1 MRKFVFQLFLII
13 AFVTNTANA
22 GLFGDGTFKYNGLKF
37 IELENGQCLFASGYD
52 PQYPSLFG
60 NPYRGMTEI
69 VIPETVQKKKK
80 TLTVV
85 GIAKYA
91 FQNCEHVKK
100 LILPNTCTY
109 FEQNTRAPYFDELIV
124 PPALYGK
131 IKKRDCSIPFN
142 YRNCKITLRNY
153 NDYNDMCNSE
163 TLVTSEL
170 DSWINEKGIVLVD
183 SLGNEITN
191 LTIPEGITSINI
203 GAFHGCSKI
212 TSVNIPNSVTAI
224 GSLAFNNC
232 SSLKSVTIPNSITT
246 IEEGTFTFCSGLTN
260 INLPNSVTSIG
271 EWAFAGCASLTTINL
286 PNSVNLIGKLAFQGC
301 TNLTTVTSSNP
312 NITIADDAFESC
324 SKLKEFPNAYHDGY
338 LKNLGMDEQQIAAYN
353 KCENG
358 SATAND
364 MIVVAKFYYNKEM
377 YDKAWPLFNGAAEQ
391 GNATAQF
398 YLGNYYYY
406 GKGNISTDNS
416 KAAEWYRKAANQGDD
431 YAQVIL
437 GYMYENGIGTT
448 VNKAEA
454 VKWYRKAAN
463 QGNAAAQ
470 WNLYLCYRDGKGV
483 AKNTTLAN
491 QWLKKAAD
499 NGDSDAQDVLANR
512 KKTQKRTDDLA
523 ALKNKIGIT
532 TFNNLNKGVITKGM
546 KWSSIMA
553 FRDYINKYNYLS
565 GATIIDNL
573 PSEVKVGGITLRATK
588 TNAYVA
594 EYAILFSNRRG
605 GDISGGFISVSNGVV
620 TSVNIERAR

>member
-13 AFVTNTANA
+13 AAVTTTANA

-100 LILPNTCTY
+100 LTLPNTCTY
-109 FEQNTRAPYFDELIV
+109 FEQDTRAPYFDELIV
-124 PPALYGK
+124 PPVLYGK

-153 NDYNDMCNSE
+153 NDYNDMCNSA

-183 SLGNEITN
+183 SLGNEIMN

-224 GSLAFNNC
+224 GFLAFNNC

-246 IEEGTFTFCSGLTN
+246 IEEGTFALCSGLTN

-271 EWAFAGCASLTTINL
+271 QWAFAS
-286 PNSVNLIGKLAFQGC
+286 C

-312 NITIADDAFESC
+312 NITIADDAFKDC

-358 SATAND
+358 SATANE

-391 GNATAQF
+391 GNATAQY
-398 YLGNYYYY
+398 YLGDYYYY
-406 GKGNISTDNS
+406 GKGNISLDYS
-416 KAAEWYRKAANQGDD
+416 KASEWYRKAANQGNDD
-431 YAQVIL
+431 AQLSL
-437 GYMYENGIGTT
+437 GYMYDMGLGVTENNT
-448 VNKAEA
+448 EA

-463 QGNAAAQ
+463 QGSAAAQ
-470 WNLYLCYRDGKGV
+470 WNLYLCYRDGEGV
-483 AKNTTLAN
+483 AKNAALAN

-499 NGDSDAQDVLANR
+499 NGDSKAQNELANR

-588 TNAYVA
+588 TTSYVA
-594 EYAILFSNRRG
+594 EYSILFSNRRG